1 MLNERG
7 MTLPLTL
14 LMLVTMASLTLALL
28 ALAGMEPQISRNL
41 ADATQARF
49 AAEAGIEWAF
59 DRLASTPNW
68 NTLLASASPT
78 SGVLL
83 GANQAIGTL
92 STARGTYTVWLRND
106 TQGPQGN
113 FPGDQAITGVALDSS
128 HTQDANNVV
137 IVTSTG
143 TVNGATKTIRA
154 AIKRLSFPPGFFP
167 GAMAFPGTEAEVS
180 FNGNSFEVDGRG
192 WRMDGSGLDASC
204 AAVYGI
210 SVSSVLP
217 SNNPGANEAV
227 VESALSSQ
235 QQDNVK
241 GKPQNPNQAGEGRNT
256 IAPNTTLTPAMIQN
270 FIDQAKNA
278 ADIVL
283 ESRQPNGLTFNNIG
297 STCATDPN
305 SQTCWGTATNP
316 KIVYVRGEP
325 DPSSMFSAL
334 QIGGNTTGYGILIV
348 EDGDLRINGNFAWYG
363 PVIVT
368 GRWVGVGFMGGGN
381 QQIYGALISNE
392 TATDPGFREGVMTGN
407 SKVRYSC
414 EALNAA
420 LTARRLTSISTWKDL
435 APNE

>member
-1 MLNERG
+1 MRNERG

-14 LMLVTMASLTLALL
+14 LMLLVMASLTLALL
-28 ALAGMEPQISRNL
+28 AVAGIEPRIARNL
-41 ADATQARF
+41 SDATQARF
-49 AAEAGIEWAF
+49 AAEAGLEATF
-59 DRLASTPNW
+59 DTLARTPDW
-68 NTLLASASPT
+68 NTLLTNASATP
-78 SGVLL
+78 GVLMFNN
-83 GANQAIGTL
+83 AAIGTL
-92 STARGTYTVWLRND
+92 PAARGTYTVFMRND
-106 TQGPQGN
+106 TLA
-113 FPGDQAITGVALDSS
+113 GDPAITGVATDTSPS
-128 HTQDANNVV
+128 TDANGVV

-143 TVNGATKTIRA
+143 TVNGAQKSVRA
-154 AIKRLSFPPGFFP
+154 AVRRVSFPPGLFQAAFALP
-167 GAMAFPGTEAEVS
+167 GNEAQVN

-204 AAVYGI
+204 ASVYGI

-241 GKPQNPNQAGEGRNT
+241 GKPQNSSQPGQGANT
-256 IAPNTTLTPAMIQN
+256 IAPNSVLTPTMIQT
-270 FIDQAKNA
+270 FIDQAKAA

-283 ESRQPNGLTFNNIG
+283 DSRQPSGLSFNNIG
-297 STCATDPN
+297 SSCASDPN
-305 SQTCWGTATNP
+305 SQTCWGTQANP
-316 KIVYVRGEP
+316 KVVYIRGEP

-334 QIGGNTTGYGILIV
+334 QLSGNTTGYGILIV
-348 EDGDLRINGNFAWYG
+348 EDGDLRISGNFAWYG

-392 TATDPGFREGVMTGN
+392 TATDPGFYEGVMTGN
-407 SKVRYSC
+407 SKIRYSC
-414 EALNAA
+414 EALRLAA
-420 LTARRLTSISTWKDL
+420 TARKLTRLTNWKDL

>member
-59 DRLASTPNW
+59 DTLARTPDW
-68 NTLLASASPT
+68 NTLLAGASATP
-78 SGVLL
+78 GVRMADNLP
-83 GANQAIGTL
+83 IGTL
-92 STARGTYTVWLRND
+92 PAARGTYTVWLRND
-106 TQGPQGN
+106 TL
-113 FPGDQAITGVALDSS
+113 PGDPAITGVAAVDTSP
-128 HTQDANNVV
+128 TQDTNGVV

-143 TVNGATKTIRA
+143 NMNGATKTIRA
-154 AIKRLSFPPGFFP
+154 AVKRLSFPPGFFP
-167 GAMAFPGTEAEVS
+167 GALSFPGTEAEVTFS
-180 FNGNSFEVDGRG
+180 GNSFEVDGRG
-192 WRMDGSGLDASC
+192 WKMDGSGLDPGC
-204 AAVYGI
+204 APVYGI

-217 SNNPGANEAV
+217 ASNPGANEVV

-235 QQDNVK
+235 QQDNVV
-241 GKPQNPNQAGEGRNT
+241 GKAQNPSQPGEGRNT
-256 IAPNTTLTPAMIQN
+256 IAPNASLTPTAIQN
-270 FIDQAKNA
+270 FINQAKNA

-283 ESRQPNGLTFNNIG
+283 DSRQPNGLTFNNIG
-297 STCATDPN
+297 STCAANPN
-305 SQTCWGTATNP
+305 SQTCWGTAGNP
-316 KIVYVRGEP
+316 KVVYVRGEP

-334 QIGGNTTGYGILIV
+334 QLGGNTTGYGILIV

-363 PVIVT
+363 PIIVT

-392 TATDPGFREGVMTGN
+392 TASDPGFREGVMTGN

-414 EALNAA
+414 EALKAA